1 MSVPP
6 DEQIGALLIAPPLP
20 EYDAL
25 GKRVT
30 DEMIVACV
38 QQAWNR
44 TVLWYHQHP
53 DPVYGQTLDG
63 DEQCLV
69 RLIDGPRRAFGTRT
83 VILHIV
89 VLGANSRDD
98 DVVVS
103 MFAHYAA
110 HDISKLFLIDDYS
123 FKFSIQWR

>member
-30 DEMIVACV
+30 DEMIIACV
-38 QQAWNR
+38 QKAWYQ

-53 DPVYGQTLDG
+53 DPVYGQTLD
-63 DEQCLV
+63 EKQCLV
-69 RLIDGPRRAFGTRT
+69 RLIDGPRGAFGART
-83 VILHIV
+83 VILHIMV
-89 VLGANSRDD
+89 VPANSRDD

-110 HDISKLFLIDDYS
+110 RDISNLFLIDDYS
-123 FKFSIQWR
+123 FKFSIQWH